1 MILLR
6 SNLTKKFGPID
17 GFSVRFNQF
26 ESGLLFGATFLERQ
40 PHLIRSIFRGPNNSL
55 RRLYWLRLITVLFGW
70 SAPHRAASRL
80 NRMIKSQWTRKT
92 GYIIHAPIYRHLCGA
107 RTIVANHAARHGLR
121 TEIRY
126 GTRPPTIDVQRPK
139 PGIER
144 QCPHDAPPASRF
156 VKARRDH
163 LGR

>member
-1 MILLR
+1 MASQIR
-6 SNLTKKFGPID
+6 PYIIVITNWFWWFFYAQIWRKKFGPID
-17 GFSVRFNQF
+17 GFSMRFNQF

-107 RTIVANHAARHGLR
+107 RTIVANHA
-121 TEIRY
+121 
-126 GTRPPTIDVQRPK
+126 V
-139 PGIER
+139 R
-144 QCPHDAPPASRF
+144 Q
-156 VKARRDH
+156 RRDTGYEPKLDTVRDH
-163 LGR
+163 PRSTCSVRSPE